1 MPLESALVLVMLRW
15 PAEVRELDI
24 LELGDEVTNPTLAKG
39 ELEMAKRLVQD
50 MSADW
55 EPQEYRDS
63 FEDKIM
69 ELVEKKANEGRLEAV
84 ETDPGEEQRK
94 TADVIDLTELL
105 KRSLGGKGK
114 ANDKSAGKAPAKPA
128 KPRKSAPA
136 KKATKASQG

>member
-1 MPLESALVLVMLRW
+1 
-15 PAEVRELDI
+15 
-24 LELGDEVTNPTLAKG
+24 
-39 ELEMAKRLVQD
+39 

-69 ELVEKKANEGRLEAV
+69 ELVEKKAKEGRLEAV

-94 TADVIDLTELL
+94 SADVIDLTELL

-114 ANDKSAGKAPAKPA
+114 APEKPAGKTAAKPA
-128 KPRKSAPA
+128 KTSKSAPA
-136 KKATKASQG
+136 KKATKASRG

>member
-1 MPLESALVLVMLRW
+1 
-15 PAEVRELDI
+15 
-24 LELGDEVTNPTLAKG
+24 
-39 ELEMAKRLVQD
+39 
-50 MSADW
+50 
-55 EPQEYRDS
+55 
-63 FEDKIM
+63 M

>member
-1 MPLESALVLVMLRW
+1 MLRW
-15 PAEVRELDI
+15 PAEVRELDV

-39 ELEMAKRLVQD
+39 ELEMAKRLVED
-50 MSADW
+50 MSGDW
-55 EPQEYRDS
+55 EPQAYRDS

-114 ANDKSAGKAPAKPA
+114 APDKSTGKATAKPA
-128 KPRKSAPA
+128 KTRKSAPA
-136 KKATKASQG
+136 KKATKASRG